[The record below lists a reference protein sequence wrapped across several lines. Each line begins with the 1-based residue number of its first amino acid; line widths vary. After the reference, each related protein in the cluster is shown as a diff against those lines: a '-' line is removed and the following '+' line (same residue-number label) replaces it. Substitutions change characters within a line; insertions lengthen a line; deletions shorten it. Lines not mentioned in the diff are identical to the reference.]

1 MAEEKKK
8 ENIWNLPNIL
18 TFSRI
23 IIAFLTIFLIF
34 AEVNILYVVLTF
46 LLGMLTDTLDGQIA
60 RRFNLKTEFGRQ
72 FDMIADRFLM
82 VGVALAV
89 IVKLGISEVL
99 TTNQLFQI
107 FFILSREIILSPI
120 VLVALI
126 SGKGVPI
133 PQVRFIGKL
142 TTVMQAIT
150 FPAILLGIFFDF
162 FSFSIYLA
170 VATGVV
176 GLVSAFCYVN
186 DIKKIIG

>member
-1 MAEEKKK
+1 MAGENKK

-34 AEVNILYVVLTF
+34 ADVNILYVVLAF

-82 VGVALAV
+82 IGVALAA
-89 IVKLGISEVL
+89 IIKLGISEIL
-99 TTNQLFQI
+99 TVNQLFQI
-107 FFILSREIILSPI
+107 FFILSREIVLSPI

-142 TTVMQAIT
+142 TTVLQAIA

-170 VATGVV
+170 VITGAA
-176 GLVSAFCYVN
+176 GLVSAFYYVN